1 VVADRSTGPVGEF
14 CAELAELQRA
24 SGLSRT
30 ALARTLNYG
39 RSQVYEILDGRIK
52 RPPEWDRLVEPLVR
66 TCLSRGLAGPGLDRA
81 VADWRHR
88 HDVLVRVHDELSRL
102 RPRAAAGRR
111 SPAAELLARS
121 GQLWPK
127 LHTHPF
133 VRAVCTGA
141 LDDAAFRRWMVNDYH
156 FNVEYQRFVA
166 ALAGIAPTAEATEA
180 VAQGIPSDLLGLD
193 QIRRL
198 SSRSFVDV
206 TAEPDLTTIGFA
218 SYLQVQLSR
227 GYPLALAALYATENA
242 YYLTWSSVRAEADRS
257 TPYWHLIEHWS
268 SEPYGNWISSLGRLL
283 DAAVPDG
290 PGPETYRVFDRL
302 VRFEIAFFDA
312 IHQGWTRSR
321 AGRDPGLDA
330 IQG

>member
-1 VVADRSTGPVGEF
+1 MVTDRTTGPVGQF

-30 ALARTLNYG
+30 ALARMLNYG

-66 TCLSRGLAGPGLDRA
+66 TCLSRSLTGPGLERA
-81 VADWRHR
+81 VADWRRR
-88 HDVLVRVHDELSRL
+88 HEGLVRVCDELSRH
-102 RPRAAAGRR
+102 RPQATVGRR
-111 SPAAELLARS
+111 SPGEELVAGS
-121 GQLWPK
+121 GHLWPR

-133 VRAVCTGA
+133 VRAVCAGT

-180 VAQGIPSDLLGLD
+180 VALAIPSDHFGLD

-198 SSRSFVDV
+198 SARSFVDV
-206 TAEPDLTTIGFA
+206 TAEPSLTTIGFT

-227 GYPLALAALYATENA
+227 GYPLALAALYAAENA
-242 YYLTWSSVRAEADRS
+242 YYLTWSSVRARSDRS

-290 PGPETYRVFDRL
+290 PGPETYRVFERL

-312 IHQGWTRSR
+312 IFHG
-321 AGRDPGLDA
+321 
-330 IQG
+330 